1 MYENIKVI
9 VADIDNTLKPT
20 KLDIPQKR
28 VIDTIEKLRSK
39 GYLFGLASGRPYD
52 DVEDKYKE
60 WGMEKQ
66 FDFIVGWN
74 GCQLYDDSTKQL
86 HKYNYLKK
94 EDIKEII
101 EFMEPYD
108 TVVSMYEPEVYLC
121 NKENERAWFSAW
133 KNHRSFECVSTY
145 ERFYK
150 EDNGGIMFRTT
161 VELMPEIEEAVS
173 KQTVGKDYIGFKTQA
188 DLMEFSHK
196 DSNKGFAFKKYCE
209 LHNISLDDC
218 MAFGDTSND
227 NEMLKCCHGICL
239 LNGSDD
245 TKACAERITETD
257 CQNEGFA
264 DFIEKYIL
272 RGE

>member
-1 MYENIKVI
+1 MYENVRVF
-9 VADIDNTLKPT
+9 VADIDNTLLPKGSLPS
-20 KLDIPQKR
+20 KR
-28 VIDTIEKLRSK
+28 VVDTIERLRAK

-52 DVEDKYKE
+52 DVKDKYKE
-60 WGMEKQ
+60 WGVKEQ

-74 GCQLYDDSTKQL
+74 GCQLYDNKTKKL
-86 HKYNYLKK
+86 YKYNYLKK

-101 EFMEPYD
+101 EFMEPFD

-133 KNHRSFECVSTY
+133 KNHRRFEAVETY

-161 VELMPEIEEAVS
+161 DELMPEVEKLVAE
-173 KQTVGKDYIGFKTQA
+173 KTKGKDYIGFKTQT

-196 DSNKGFAFKKYCE
+196 DSSKGYAFTKYCE
-209 LHNISLDDC
+209 LYNIPLDDC

-227 NEMLKCCHGICL
+227 NEMLKRCHGICL

-245 TKACAERITETD
+245 TKACAERITEVD
-257 CQNEGFA
+257 CAHDGFA
-264 DFIEKYIL
+264 EFIDKYIL
-272 RGE
+272 KGE